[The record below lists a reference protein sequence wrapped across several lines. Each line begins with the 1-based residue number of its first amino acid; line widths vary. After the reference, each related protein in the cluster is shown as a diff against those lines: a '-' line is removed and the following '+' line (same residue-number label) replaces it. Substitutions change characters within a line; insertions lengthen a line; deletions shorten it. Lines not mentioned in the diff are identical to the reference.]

1 MKSTTKQ
8 PEEEPT
14 GEFDTVAYHAHHDK
28 QISAAL
34 AITAAVADAIREL
47 GSVPTGMLY
56 VRVMDRMTIEVF
68 TRIIDTLKR
77 ADLVTESRDVLTWV
91 GPKGGR
97 T

>member
-1 MKSTTKQ
+1 MTPIPQ
-8 PEEEPT
+8 
-14 GEFDTVAYHAHHDK
+14 

-47 GSVPTGMLY
+47 GTVPSGILY

-77 ADLVTESRDVLTWV
+77 ADLVSESRDVLTWV
-91 GPKGGR
+91 GPKGVSA
-97 T
+97 